1 MTDTTEQITP
11 QPRRWDPIVKLTHWG
26 IVAAV
31 IGNALVTEEGSGW
44 HIWVGYGLAA
54 LLGLRLLWGLIGPRE
69 ARFSAFPPS
78 PARAVAHLGEIGRGE
93 VKRHASHNPLGALM
107 VYAIWGTLLV
117 VIGSGIAMSGP
128 PPANPSAVEGR
139 EGGEKGEAAE
149 SEGRQSEAEEERGER
164 DEANE
169 RKAPV
174 PATPPALP
182 ATAATVAPAAD
193 RAEAAEGGEAGE
205 GGEGEENEAL
215 EEVHEI
221 AVNLLYL
228 LIALHLMGV
237 VFETRRSGREI
248 VGAMLPGGNRSA

>member
-1 MTDTTEQITP
+1 LHP
-11 QPRRWDPIVKLTHWG
+11 RRRWDPIVKLTHWG

-54 LLGLRLLWGLIGPRE
+54 LLALRLLWGLIGPKE

-78 PARAVAHLGEIGRGE
+78 PARAAAHVRAIGRGE
-93 VKRHASHNPLGALM
+93 VVRHRSHNPLGALM

-117 VIGSGIAMSGP
+117 VTGSGIAMSGP
-128 PPANPSAVEGR
+128 PPADPAAVSGEHG
-139 EGGEKGEAAE
+139 EGGK
-149 SEGRQSEAEEERGER
+149 
-164 DEANE
+164 
-169 RKAPV
+169 
-174 PATPPALP
+174 
-182 ATAATVAPAAD
+182 
-193 RAEAAEGGEAGE
+193 AEGGAEEDKHDEASAIGALIIAPAHADEGGE
-205 GGEGEENEAL
+205 GGEGEGDEAF

-237 VFETRRSGREI
+237 IFETRRSGHEV
-248 VGAMLPGGNRSA
+248 VGAMLPGGNRRA

>member
-1 MTDTTEQITP
+1 MNDQIAA
-11 QPRRWDPIVKLTHWG
+11 PRRWDPIVKLTHWG

-54 LLGLRLLWGLIGPRE
+54 LLALRLLWGLIGPKE

-78 PARAVAHLGEIGRGE
+78 AARALAHLNEIGNGE
-93 VKRHASHNPLGALM
+93 VVRHRSHNPLGALM

-128 PPANPSAVEGR
+128 PPADPSAVSGEHG
-139 EGGEKGEAAE
+139 EGGKGESGE
-149 SEGRQSEAEEERGER
+149 KKGGEEHDDEKDEH
-164 DEANE
+164 DEAAA
-169 RKAPV
+169 R
-174 PATPPALP
+174 LP
-182 ATAATVAPAAD
+182 AALGAMIVAPAYAD
-193 RAEAAEGGEAGE
+193 EGEK
-205 GGEGEENEAL
+205 GGEGEADEVF

-237 VFETRRSGREI
+237 IFETRRSGHEV
-248 VGAMLPGGNRSA
+248 VGAMLPGGNRRT

>member
-1 MTDTTEQITP
+1 MDNATDTAPAATQP
-11 QPRRWDPIVKLTHWG
+11 PRRWDPIVKLTHWG

-54 LLGLRLLWGLIGPRE
+54 LLGLRLLWGLIGPKE

-78 PARAVAHLGEIGRGE
+78 PSRAVAHLGEIGRGE
-93 VKRHASHNPLGALM
+93 VVRHRSHNPLGALM

-128 PPANPSAVEGR
+128 PPANPSAVSGEHGEGGKG
-139 EGGEKGEAAE
+139 EGGEE
-149 SEGRQSEAEEERGER
+149 SEEH
-164 DEANE
+164 DEASA
-169 RKAPV
+169 R
-174 PATPPALP
+174 LP
-182 ATAATVAPAAD
+182 AAIGAMIIAPAYAD
-193 RAEAAEGGEAGE
+193 DGGE
-205 GGEGEENEAL
+205 GGEGEADEVF

-237 VFETRRSGREI
+237 IFETRRSGHEV
-248 VGAMLPGGNRSA
+248 VGAMLPGGNRRT

>member
-1 MTDTTEQITP
+1 MDDNSQP
-11 QPRRWDPIVKLTHWG
+11 PRRWDPLVKLTHWG

-31 IGNALVTEEGSGW
+31 IGNALITEEGSGW

-54 LLGLRLLWGLIGPRE
+54 LLALRLLWGLIGPRE

-93 VKRHASHNPLGALM
+93 ITRHTSHNPLGALM

-139 EGGEKGEAAE
+139 EGSEGEAREGGKGEA
-149 SEGRQSEAEEERGER
+149 
-164 DEANE
+164 DEARE
-169 RKAPV
+169 
-174 PATPPALP
+174 
-182 ATAATVAPAAD
+182 
-193 RAEAAEGGEAGE
+193 EAAEQRPPVAERREAAEREGGE
-205 GGEGEENEAL
+205 GGEGGEEDEGLA
-215 EEVHEI
+215 EVHEV

-248 VGAMLPGGNRSA
+248 VGAMLPGGSRRA

>member
-1 MTDTTEQITP
+1 MNDQTAAP
-11 QPRRWDPIVKLTHWG
+11 KRWDPIVKLTHWG

-54 LLGLRLLWGLIGPRE
+54 LLALRLLWGLIGPKE

-78 PARAVAHLGEIGRGE
+78 PARALAHLGEIGRDE
-93 VKRHASHNPLGALM
+93 AVRHRSHNPLGALM

-128 PPANPSAVEGR
+128 PPADPSAVSGEHG
-139 EGGEKGEAAE
+139 EGGKDEGGKAESGKEDDDEKNEHDEAAA
-149 SEGRQSEAEEERGER
+149 RL
-164 DEANE
+164 
-169 RKAPV
+169 P
-174 PATPPALP
+174 TALG
-182 ATAATVAPAAD
+182 AMSIAPAYAD
-193 RAEAAEGGEAGE
+193 DGGE
-205 GGEGEENEAL
+205 GGEGEADEVF

-237 VFETRRSGREI
+237 IFETRRSGHEV
-248 VGAMLPGGNRSA
+248 VGAMLPGGNRRA

>member
-1 MTDTTEQITP
+1 MNDQTAAP
-11 QPRRWDPIVKLTHWG
+11 KRWDPIVKLTHWG

-54 LLGLRLLWGLIGPRE
+54 LLALRLLWGLIGPKE

-78 PARAVAHLGEIGRGE
+78 PARAVAHLGEIGRDE
-93 VKRHASHNPLGALM
+93 AVRHRSHNPLGALM

-128 PPANPSAVEGR
+128 PPADPSAVS
-139 EGGEKGEAAE
+139 GEH
-149 SEGRQSEAEEERGER
+149 
-164 DEANE
+164 
-169 RKAPV
+169 
-174 PATPPALP
+174 
-182 ATAATVAPAAD
+182 
-193 RAEAAEGGEAGE
+193 GE
-205 GGEGEENEAL
+205 GGKAESSKEDDDEKNEHDEAAARLPAALGAMIIAPAYADDGGKSGEGEADEVF

-237 VFETRRSGREI
+237 IFETRRSGHDV
-248 VGAMLPGGNRSA
+248 VGAMLPGAGRRA